1 MLHDDAGS
9 MLCVSPESY
18 VDMILSCRNLHV
30 LGAFA
35 LTFKLSDVQYLKAL
49 ISMTQLHVC
58 ILQISS
64 VNFNSSCISESLS
77 QSKVIA
83 LPAICNRTLQVH
95 WQMQADDV
103 QTLRRIMSSC
113 HHTKTIGM

>member
-1 MLHDDAGS
+1 M
-9 MLCVSPESY
+9 
-18 VDMILSCRNLHV
+18 

-64 VNFNSSCISESLS
+64 VNFSPNCISESLS

-83 LPAICNRTLQVH
+83 LACMQTVAYAIHSWTLQVH
-95 WQMQADDV
+95 
-103 QTLRRIMSSC
+103 
-113 HHTKTIGM
+113 